1 MKTMKVRTN
10 LRRPA
15 SLRAAR
21 RRVNQRGNALIELAL
36 CSVLLMLI
44 TIAIT
49 DFSRL
54 FSIADT
60 AASAAAAGAQ
70 YGALSPAHW
79 SDFTGMQNAAA
90 NDAGNVSG
98 ITAVAS
104 NTCYCSLG
112 GLPTTC
118 PASCG
123 SGSPITYV
131 TVQVTVPFS
140 AYFNYPWM
148 PTLPSVSTTESV
160 RVQ

>member
-1 MKTMKVRTN
+1 MKTIKIRKSFQ
-10 LRRPA
+10 RPA
-15 SLRAAR
+15 GLRAAR
-21 RRVNQRGNALIELAL
+21 RRLNQRGNTLIEFAL
-36 CSVLLMLI
+36 CSILLMLI
-44 TIAIT
+44 TVGVT

-54 FSIADT
+54 FSVADT

-79 SDFTGMQNAAA
+79 SDYTGMQNAAL
-90 NDAGNVSG
+90 NDAGN
-98 ITAVAS
+98 TAGVTTTAS
-104 NTCYCSLG
+104 NTCYCSVG

-123 SGSPITYV
+123 STAPITYV
-131 TVQVTVPFS
+131 TVKVTVPYS

-148 PTLPSVSTTESV
+148 PTLPSITSTNSV